1 MPGSSSCTKAYAL
14 PVAGTILFGM
24 SPTWETTLPQIV
36 VLALVV
42 AEIALTEARNAR
54 QRRKSPA

>member
-1 MPGSSSCTKAYAL
+1 MPGSSSCAKAYAL
-14 PVAGTILFGM
+14 QVAGTILFGM
-24 SPTWETTLPQIV
+24 SPTWETTLPQFV
-36 VLALVV
+36 VLVLVV

>member
-1 MPGSSSCTKAYAL
+1 MAGAIPARYADTL
-14 PVAGTILFGM
+14 PTVGFFGM

-42 AEIALTEARNAR
+42 AEIVMTETRNAR
-54 QRRKSPA
+54 QRKSSPA